1 MKNIRLLKAGD
12 DMKTITRAKYLDRII
27 ELNGTPDIKI
37 ITGIRRSGKS
47 KLMQA
52 YIEYLKSH
60 FENINIIFIDF
71 MDLAYEEIKE
81 YHALHAYVEEHYQES
96 KTNYLFV
103 DEVQMCPKF
112 ELAINSLYSKG
123 KYDIYVTGSNAFLL
137 SSELSTYLS
146 GRYVEVKML
155 PLSFAEFLDFQGY
168 TVESYQSPAGGQ
180 RKRAIDKQGQMMDL
194 RELFQAY
201 IRFGGMPAISETGLD
216 QKKVHMLLD
225 GIYSA
230 VVVRDILERGRRKE
244 QRAITDALLLRK
256 IILFLSDNIG
266 NNTSIRSIGNTL
278 VTEGLLEEGNRKSK
292 PAVQTISA
300 YIDALLESYIFYEVK
315 RFDIKGKDYLRTLG
329 KYYIVD
335 TGLRNYLLGDRGGDT
350 GHLLENIIYLELFRR
365 GYDVAIGKLDDKEI
379 DFIATSNGPKRYI
392 QVTETMSDSE
402 TRKRELAPLMAVQ
415 DNYEKV
421 VITMDQPLDTDIN
434 GIKIVNALDFLLD
447 GETQ

>member
-1 MKNIRLLKAGD
+1 MELKNRAQYLNKLISVQ
-12 DMKTITRAKYLDRII
+12 DMDV
-27 ELNGTPDIKI
+27 IKVV
-37 ITGIRRSGKS
+37 TGIRRCGKS
-47 KLMQA
+47 SLLKLMMAHLRQQGVT
-52 YIEYLKSH
+52 EDQLLSMN
-60 FENINIIFIDF
+60 FESMRFA
-71 MDLAYEEIKE
+71 DLDGTGLYQ
-81 YHALHAYVEEHYQES
+81 YVMERAPQG
-96 KTNYLFV
+96 KRFYLFL
-103 DEVQMCPKF
+103 DEVQKITDWQN
-112 ELAINSLYSKG
+112 AVNSFRVDLDC
-123 KYDIYVTGSNAFLL
+123 DIYVTGSNAYLL

-146 GRYVEVKML
+146 GRYVEIKML
-155 PLSFAEFLDFQGY
+155 PLSFREFLDFHGY
-168 TVESYQSPAGGQ
+168 SLEAYKAPNGTVKQ
-180 RKRAIDKQGQMMDL
+180 RAKGKDGEAYALRDL
-194 RELFQAY
+194 FEAY
-201 IRFGGMPAISETGLD
+201 AQFGGMPGLAGAELE
-216 QKKVHMLLD
+216 QERANMLLD

-230 VVVRDILERGRRKE
+230 VVVRDILERGKRKE
-244 QRAITDALLLRK
+244 QRAVTDALLLRK
-256 IILFLSDNIG
+256 IVLFLADNIG
-266 NNTSIRSIGNTL
+266 NNTSAASIGRTL
-278 VTEGLLEEGNRKSK
+278 VSEGLLDDGRKTK

>member
-1 MKNIRLLKAGD
+1 MELRNRTRYLKQLISFQD
-12 DMKTITRAKYLDRII
+12 TDL
-27 ELNGTPDIKI
+27 IKVV
-37 ITGIRRSGKS
+37 TGIRRCGKS
-47 KLMQA
+47 SLLELM
-52 YIEYLKSH
+52 
-60 FENINIIFIDF
+60 
-71 MDLAYEEIKE
+71 
-81 YHALHAYVEEHYQES
+81 EEHLRENGVAAEQIVSMNFESMQYADMNSKALYQAVMER
-96 KTNYLFV
+96 KLAGKRLYLFF
-103 DEVQMCPKF
+103 DEVQKVPQWQN
-112 ELAINSLYSKG
+112 AVNSFRIDLDC
-123 KYDIYVTGSNAFLL
+123 DIYVTGSNAFLL

-278 VTEGLLEEGNRKSK
+278 
-292 PAVQTISA
+292 
-300 YIDALLESYIFYEVK
+300 
-315 RFDIKGKDYLRTLG
+315 G

>member
-1 MKNIRLLKAGD
+1 
-12 DMKTITRAKYLDRII
+12 
-27 ELNGTPDIKI
+27 
-37 ITGIRRSGKS
+37 
-47 KLMQA
+47 
-52 YIEYLKSH
+52 
-60 FENINIIFIDF
+60 
-71 MDLAYEEIKE
+71 
-81 YHALHAYVEEHYQES
+81 
-96 KTNYLFV
+96 
-103 DEVQMCPKF
+103 
-112 ELAINSLYSKG
+112 
-123 KYDIYVTGSNAFLL
+123 
-137 SSELSTYLS
+137 
-146 GRYVEVKML
+146 ML

-300 YIDALLESYIFYEVK
+300 YIAALLESYLFYEVTMCIRDRPSGVPDGRK
-315 RFDIKGKDYLRTLG
+315 WRDRPFHAPPW
-329 KYYIVD
+329 
-335 TGLRNYLLGDRGGDT
+335 LLC
-350 GHLLENIIYLELFRR
+350 
-365 GYDVAIGKLDDKEI
+365 
-379 DFIATSNGPKRYI
+379 
-392 QVTETMSDSE
+392 SD
-402 TRKRELAPLMAVQ
+402 
-415 DNYEKV
+415 
-421 VITMDQPLDTDIN
+421 
-434 GIKIVNALDFLLD
+434 
-447 GETQ
+447 

>member
-1 MKNIRLLKAGD
+1 MGHGRGAGNPSFVLVPNFSEVVVNDEASVSDQVKTAVRLIDALTEEYSIDTSRLYTTGQSMGCMTSLYLNSKYPDLFAASLFVSGQWDISVLEPLENASFFYITAAGD
-12 DMKTITRAKYLDRII
+12 EKA
-27 ELNGTPDIKI
+27 
-37 ITGIRRSGKS
+37 SGGQDQV
-47 KLMQA
+47 MA
-52 YIEYLKSH
+52 M
-60 FENINIIFIDF
+60 FD
-71 MDLAYEEIKE
+71 
-81 YHALHAYVEEHYQES
+81 
-96 KTNYLFV
+96 
-103 DEVQMCPKF
+103 
-112 ELAINSLYSKG
+112 
-123 KYDIYVTGSNAFLL
+123 
-137 SSELSTYLS
+137 
-146 GRYVEVKML
+146 
-155 PLSFAEFLDFQGY
+155 
-168 TVESYQSPAGGQ
+168 AGGIGYSYGQ
-180 RKRAIDKQGQMMDL
+180 WSAQDSEDDQSAAAAELIAQGHDAN
-194 RELFQAY
+194 F

>member
-1 MKNIRLLKAGD
+1 MELKRRDQYLAQLLAFQDTDLVKVV
-12 DMKTITRAKYLDRII
+12 
-27 ELNGTPDIKI
+27 
-37 ITGIRRSGKS
+37 TGIRRCGKS
-47 KLMQA
+47 SLLELMVAHLKESGVEDRQIVSMNFESMQYADMDSKALYRAVIERKLA
-52 YIEYLKSH
+52 GKRL
-60 FENINIIFIDF
+60 
-71 MDLAYEEIKE
+71 
-81 YHALHAYVEEHYQES
+81 
-96 KTNYLFV
+96 YLFF
-103 DEVQMCPKF
+103 DEVQKVPQWQN
-112 ELAINSLYSKG
+112 AVNSFRIDLDC
-123 KYDIYVTGSNAFLL
+123 DIYVTGSNAFLL

-168 TVESYQSPAGGQ
+168 TVETYRSPLGVQ
-180 RKRAIDKQGQMMDL
+180 KKRAMDQQGQQMDL

-201 IRFGGMPAISETGLD
+201 LRFGGMPAVAETGLD

-266 NNTSIRSIGNTL
+266 NSTSVRSIGRTL
-278 VTEGLLEEGNRKSK
+278 VDEGLMEDGGRKSK

-335 TGLRNYLLGDRGGDT
+335 TGLRNYLLGDRGGDA
-350 GHLLENIIYLELFRR
+350 GHLLENVIYLELLRR
-365 GYDVAIGKLDDKEI
+365 GYEVAIGKLGDKEI
-379 DFIATSNGPKRYI
+379 DFIATSSGKKRYI
-392 QVTETMSDSE
+392 QVTETMAAPE
-402 TRKRELAPLMAVQ
+402 TRERELAPLMAVQ
-415 DNYEKV
+415 DNYEKM
-421 VITMDQPLDTDIN
+421 VITMEPALDSDID
-434 GIKIVNALDFLLD
+434 GIKLVNALDFLLD
-447 GETQ
+447 AET

>member
-1 MKNIRLLKAGD
+1 MELRNRTRYLKQLISFQD
-12 DMKTITRAKYLDRII
+12 TDL
-27 ELNGTPDIKI
+27 IKVV
-37 ITGIRRSGKS
+37 TGIRRCGKS
-47 KLMQA
+47 SLLELM
-52 YIEYLKSH
+52 
-60 FENINIIFIDF
+60 
-71 MDLAYEEIKE
+71 
-81 YHALHAYVEEHYQES
+81 EEHLRENGVAAEQIVSMNFESMQYADMDSKALYQAVMER
-96 KTNYLFV
+96 KLAGKRLYLFF
-103 DEVQMCPKF
+103 DEVQKVPQWQN
-112 ELAINSLYSKG
+112 AVNSFRIDLDC
-123 KYDIYVTGSNAFLL
+123 DIYVTGSNAFLL

-230 VVVRDILERGRRKE
+230 GVVRDILERGRRKE

>member
-1 MKNIRLLKAGD
+1 MELRNRTRYLKQLISFQD
-12 DMKTITRAKYLDRII
+12 TDL
-27 ELNGTPDIKI
+27 IKVV
-37 ITGIRRSGKS
+37 TGIRRCGKS
-47 KLMQA
+47 SLLELM
-52 YIEYLKSH
+52 
-60 FENINIIFIDF
+60 
-71 MDLAYEEIKE
+71 
-81 YHALHAYVEEHYQES
+81 EEHLRENGVAAEQIVSMNFESMQYADMDSKALYQAVMER
-96 KTNYLFV
+96 KLAGKRLYLFF
-103 DEVQMCPKF
+103 DEVQKVPQWQN
-112 ELAINSLYSKG
+112 AVNSFRIDLDC
-123 KYDIYVTGSNAFLL
+123 DIYVTGSNAFLL

-335 TGLRNYLLGDRGGDT
+335 TAFAITCWATGAVTPAICWRISYIWNCSGADTMWRLGNWT
-350 GHLLENIIYLELFRR
+350 IRR
-365 GYDVAIGKLDDKEI
+365 SILSQP
-379 DFIATSNGPKRYI
+379 ATAPK
-392 QVTETMSDSE
+392 
-402 TRKRELAPLMAVQ
+402 
-415 DNYEKV
+415 
-421 VITMDQPLDTDIN
+421 DIS
-434 GIKIVNALDFLLD
+434 K
-447 GETQ
+447 

>member
-1 MKNIRLLKAGD
+1 MELRNRTRYLKQLISFQD
-12 DMKTITRAKYLDRII
+12 TDL
-27 ELNGTPDIKI
+27 IKVV
-37 ITGIRRSGKS
+37 TGIRRCGKS
-47 KLMQA
+47 SLLELM
-52 YIEYLKSH
+52 
-60 FENINIIFIDF
+60 
-71 MDLAYEEIKE
+71 
-81 YHALHAYVEEHYQES
+81 EEHLRENGVAAEQIVSMNFESMQYADMDSKALYQAVMER
-96 KTNYLFV
+96 KLAGKRLYLFF
-103 DEVQMCPKF
+103 DEVQKVPQWQN
-112 ELAINSLYSKG
+112 AVNSFRIDLDC
-123 KYDIYVTGSNAFLL
+123 DIYVTGSNAFLL

-315 RFDIKGKDYLRTLG
+315 RLTSRERT
-329 KYYIVD
+329 IC
-335 TGLRNYLLGDRGGDT
+335 
-350 GHLLENIIYLELFRR
+350 GHLASIISWILAFAITCWATGAVTPAICWRISYIWNCSGADTMWRLGNWTIRR
-365 GYDVAIGKLDDKEI
+365 SILSQP
-379 DFIATSNGPKRYI
+379 ATAPK
-392 QVTETMSDSE
+392 
-402 TRKRELAPLMAVQ
+402 
-415 DNYEKV
+415 
-421 VITMDQPLDTDIN
+421 DIS
-434 GIKIVNALDFLLD
+434 K
-447 GETQ
+447 